1 MSEWV
6 QFVALEIFLTFIFFA
21 FTLLSHYL
29 FLFFELQF
37 LFILWFWF
45 ITFLRTLFFTF
56 TFISHEGI
64 VFTTWM
70 DAFIIAIN
78 SLVNLL
84 LFLIQILKYTVLW
97 IFKLRQQIKI
107 LVTVYFFNIR
117 LSFET
122 LFLALFFLIFEY
134 GLTLILK
141 RIASAYNIKSLIIR
155 VATST
160 EHLNWIILLSFEYFQ
175 RVAALMFSI
184 FIAQSWFVNIYFN

>member
-64 VFTTWM
+64 VFTAWM
-70 DAFIIAIN
+70 DTFIIAVN

-84 LFLIQILKYTVLW
+84 LFLIQILKYPVLW
-97 IFKLRQQIKI
+97 ILKLWQQIKI

-141 RIASAYNIKSLIIR
+141 GIASANNIKSLIIR
-155 VATST
+155 VATPT
-160 EHLNWIILLSFEYFQ
+160 EHLNWIILLSFENFQ
-175 RVAALMFSI
+175 RVAA
-184 FIAQSWFVNIYFN
+184 